1 MINMNKSKVAGIPTL
16 LLVELLT
23 IGLVASTATPALAQ
37 ASGTWAN
44 TGSISVARELHTST
58 QLLNGQVLVA
68 GGVGPGSYL
77 ASAEL
82 YNPATR
88 MWALTGSMNTARER
102 HTATQLQNGQVLV
115 AGPKAAKAEILSK
128 YGRFEPVR
136 TRSKLYAF

>member
-68 GGVGPGSYL
+68 GGVRPGSYL
-77 ASAEL
+77 SSAEL
-82 YNPATR
+82 YKPATR
-88 MWALTGSMNTARER
+88 MLALTGSMDTGRER
-102 HTATQLQNGQVLV
+102 HTATQLQKSHAV
-115 AGPKAAKAEILSK
+115 SD
-128 YGRFEPVR
+128 
-136 TRSKLYAF
+136 